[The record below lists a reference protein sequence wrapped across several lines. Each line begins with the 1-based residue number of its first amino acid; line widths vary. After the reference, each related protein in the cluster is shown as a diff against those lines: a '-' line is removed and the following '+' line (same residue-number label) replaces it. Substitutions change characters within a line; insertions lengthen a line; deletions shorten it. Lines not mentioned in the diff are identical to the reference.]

1 MSKLNMLQNPI
12 SPLEIPIKTVVF
24 ILASFMFWLPA
35 VSAQEILVLQS
46 MRIKPYDVA
55 FEGFKII
62 CDAKIKRVITSYVP
76 AAEIVSEVQKVNPSL
91 IVTIGMDAL
100 AKVRSVKH
108 IPLIYLMVLDPS
120 QLIGGD
126 DNVAGVG
133 MRIPAERQLAEI
145 RRVMPQVKSVGVL
158 YDPARTGS
166 FIREAQAAARTLG
179 IELLTWETHEP
190 KNALAALQRMK
201 GKVELFWMLPDAGV
215 VTQETVDLLL
225 LSATENRIP
234 VFTFSGKYVER
245 GAILSLETDP
255 HDMGRQAGEMAKRAL
270 AGTGIRDI
278 ISPAARGAIIT
289 INLKVANKLGIKV
302 NSDTNHK
309 TRIIR

>member
-1 MSKLNMLQNPI
+1 
-12 SPLEIPIKTVVF
+12 
-24 ILASFMFWLPA
+24 
-35 VSAQEILVLQS
+35 VLQS

-55 FEGFKII
+55 FDGFKSL
-62 CDAKIKRVITSYVP
+62 CTAKIKRVVTSGMG
-76 AAEIVSEVQKVNPSL
+76 ASETVREVRSVNPSL

-100 AKVRSVKH
+100 AKVRNVKD
-108 IPLIYLMVLDPS
+108 IPVIYLMVLDPL

-126 DNVAGVG
+126 DNVTGVG
-133 MRIPAERQLAEI
+133 MRIPAERQLAELHK
-145 RRVMPQVKSVGVL
+145 VLPQVKRVGVL

-166 FIREAQAAARTLG
+166 FIREAQAAARTMG
-179 IELLTWETHEP
+179 IDLLVREAHEP
-190 KNALAALQRMK
+190 KNALAALQWMR
-201 GKVELFWMLPDAGV
+201 GKVELFWMPPDVGV
-215 VTQETVDLLL
+215 VTQETVNLLL
-225 LSATENRIP
+225 LSATESSIP

-245 GAILSLETDP
+245 GAILSLEADP

-270 AGTGIRDI
+270 AGADVRDI
-278 ISPAARGAIIT
+278 TPLPARNFIIT